1 MDLEY
6 YLASPLIS
14 ITFFAIAAIV
24 IDAFTKPGKPYVFYI
39 SLIGLFITGLLAAWL
54 IKLPGEVLMWAKSSL
69 PITNGK
75 FLTYGGFANF
85 FDILFCAAGI
95 LVLLA
100 SPKFLNRKY
109 KELKE
114 YYSLIML
121 SVGGMMLIAHAEN
134 LIILFIGIEIMSV
147 SFYVLAGFNRNSI
160 LNIEASLKYF
170 LLGAFATGFLLFGMA
185 FLYGSTGSL
194 EYYVIS
200 AKITGGIAVQ
210 LYYSLGIGLIIIG
223 LGFKASAFPFHQ
235 WAPDVYQG
243 SMPPIS
249 AFLSSAGKAAAFAG
263 LMGIAR
269 FAIPMTSKD
278 PATESIMLNAQT
290 ILAIL
295 AAATMLVG
303 NLSALAQKSVKR
315 MLAYS
320 SVAHAGYLLMGIV
333 AANQRGWSGLAFYSA
348 AYIFMQIGAFIVVS
362 VMEKND
368 SEELTFSD
376 LAGLRKAHPALAAAM
391 AIFMFSLAG
400 LPPFAG
406 FFGKYYL
413 FTAAIEAGFVW
424 LTIIAVISSI
434 ISVYFYIGLVLQ
446 MYFKEPEQELISHT
460 GRAGISIAVSVI
472 ALLAFGIFPSLAFG
486 ILPSFIMNLF

>member
-1 MDLEY
+1 MDFEY

-14 ITFFAIAAIV
+14 ISFFAIAAIV
-24 IDAFTKPGKPYVFYI
+24 IDAFTKPGSQCVYYF
-39 SLIGLFITGLLAAWL
+39 SLVGLIITGIITAWV
-54 IKLPGEVLMWAKSSL
+54 LPISGETLMWAKSDL
-69 PITNGK
+69 PVTNGR
-75 FLTYGGFANF
+75 FLDYGGFANF
-85 FDILFCAAGI
+85 FDILFCVSGI

-114 YYSLIML
+114 YYSLIL
-121 SVGGMMLIAHAEN
+121 ISVAGMMMIAHASN

-160 LNIEASLKYF
+160 LNVEASLKYF

-185 FLYGSTGSL
+185 FLYGSTGTMEYWDISL
-194 EYYVIS
+194 
-200 AKITGGIAVQ
+200 KIKAGTAIP

-243 SMPPIS
+243 SMPPVS
-249 AFLSSAGKAAAFAG
+249 AFLSAAGKAAAFAG
-263 LMGIAR
+263 LLGIAR
-269 FAIPMTSKD
+269 YAIPMISKD
-278 PATESIMLNAQT
+278 AATDAIMLNAQT
-290 ILAIL
+290 ILAII

-348 AYIFMQIGAFIVVS
+348 AYVFMQIGAFIIVS
-362 VMEKND
+362 IMEKND
-368 SEELTFSD
+368 SEELAISD
-376 LAGLRKAHPALAAAM
+376 FAGLRKAHPAIAAAM

-413 FTAAIEAGFVW
+413 FTAVIEAGFTW
-424 LTIIAVISSI
+424 LTIVAVVSSI

-446 MYFKEPEQELISHT
+446 MYFRESEQELKANT
-460 GRAGISIAVSVI
+460 GGGSVSVAI
-472 ALLAFGIFPSLAFG
+472 SAIGLLIFG
-486 ILPSFIMNLF
+486 ILPSLIMNLLE